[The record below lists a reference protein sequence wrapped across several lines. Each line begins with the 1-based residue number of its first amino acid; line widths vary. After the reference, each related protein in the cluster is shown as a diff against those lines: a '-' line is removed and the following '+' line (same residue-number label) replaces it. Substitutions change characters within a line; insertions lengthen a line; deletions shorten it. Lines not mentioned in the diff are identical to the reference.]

1 MAKTYPYQ
9 PILNPPLTSVAMPQ
23 ASLPQLSS
31 APLLSNIN
39 PAPSIVADNN
49 TAAGL
54 ASQLGFNTDILKS
67 AYQPLNLG
75 FDDPMD
81 ATGLGKQ
88 PLISLGAGDNTP
100 DASTSWLSS
109 FGEWAGQN
117 TELMK
122 LGVDSVLGLAG
133 FINGNKALKQNKQQF
148 NAQMDFANKN
158 YEASRKTTNSQLAD
172 RQARRVA
179 ESPDKSMSVNDY
191 MKLYGV

>member
-1 MAKTYPYQ
+1 MAQTYPYQ
-9 PILNPPLTSVAMPQ
+9 PILNPPLTSMAMPQ
-23 ASLPQLSS
+23 ASLPQLSYAS
-31 APLLSNIN
+31 LLSNIN
-39 PAPSIVADNN
+39 PAPSIVADSN

-67 AYQPLNLG
+67 AYQPLSLG
-75 FDDPMD
+75 FDDPME
-81 ATGLGKQ
+81 ATGLGSQ
-88 PLISLGAGDNTP
+88 PIVPNATGDNTN
-100 DASTSWLSS
+100 WLTD
-109 FGEWAGQN
+109 FGKWAGKN
-117 TELMK
+117 TQLMK

-133 FINGNKALKQNKQQF
+133 FINSSKALKQNKQQF

-179 ESPDKSMSVNDY
+179 ESPDKAMSVNDY